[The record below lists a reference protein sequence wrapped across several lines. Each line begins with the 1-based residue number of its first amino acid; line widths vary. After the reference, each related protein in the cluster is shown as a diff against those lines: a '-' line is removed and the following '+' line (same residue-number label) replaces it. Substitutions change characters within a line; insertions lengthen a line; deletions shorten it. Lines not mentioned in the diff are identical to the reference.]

1 VSLTAGARLGPYEIL
16 GALGAGGMGEVYRAR
31 DTKLNRDVAVKVLP
45 DVFVADPER
54 AARFARE
61 AQLLAALNHPHIAQV
76 FGLEELKGPDGRV
89 VSSIV
94 LEFVDGESL
103 AQKLDA
109 AGGSGL
115 GVHESLRIAHQIV
128 DAVEAAHEKGIVH
141 RDLKPANIMLTADGQ
156 VKVLDFGLAKY
167 DGGPGAPAGPGGL
180 SHSPTLTFAGTLAG
194 MILGTATYM
203 SPEQAKGRDADKRC
217 DVWAFGC
224 VMFEMLAGRRAFD
237 GEDATEVIAAIVRA
251 DPDWNALPADTPPHL
266 RAIVK
271 RCLEKDR
278 KVRIPD
284 LSVVRFLMNEAPSLT
299 NSASPESRLPHRLA
313 AWRRAL
319 PWAVAGTA
327 TLAAGGLFLNRQP
340 SSARP
345 LVRLHATPAASVT
358 LNIDPFAIDVAISP
372 DGRRLAYTTGTTQPQ
387 LYVREFDREEATQ
400 VADVMNVRGPFFSP
414 DGEWVGFFQGADVK
428 KASVRG
434 GSPIT
439 ICAECAPGNRGAAWG
454 DDDTITFAVQGG
466 GLLRRVPA
474 SGGALSDVAR
484 PDHAKG
490 EQGIVFPE
498 FIPGRDA
505 IVYTVLF
512 SGGRLDDSVIVA
524 RDLRTGTQHVLAR
537 GGVRGQVVAGTHLV
551 YGATGTLL
559 AVRFD
564 PGRLATSGSPV
575 PIVHQVVTKPTGAA
589 DFGVSRD
596 GTLVYVQGGAQASG
610 MTLAWRDRQGRDEPI
625 AAPPRA
631 YTHPRV
637 SPDGTR
643 IALDVRDQDLDIW
656 IWDTP
661 KQTLSRFTFDQGL
674 DENAVWTPDG
684 KRIAYSSFRAG
695 TASVYWQAADGTG
708 VAERLSPETNSQ
720 VPWAFNSDGQSL
732 VIRDTDLKTGVD
744 LAILTVDGKR
754 VTPLIQQPSYQG
766 NADLSPDGKWI
777 AYQSNQSG
785 RNEIYVHPFPSVGAG
800 RWQISTDGGTR
811 PVWARNGR
819 ELFYLDETSRLVA
832 VPVQAGATFN
842 SGSPATLFEL
852 PSTPTATARTYDVA
866 PDGRF
871 LVINFPKNDKTS
883 NAPTLNVVLNWT
895 DELERLMPAKK

>member
-31 DTKLNRDVAVKVLP
+31 DSKLNRDVAVKVLP
-45 DVFVADPER
+45 DAFVADPER
-54 AARFARE
+54 GARFARE

-76 FGLEELKGPDGRV
+76 FGLEERSDPDGRA
-89 VSSIV
+89 VSYIV

-103 AQKLDA
+103 GQKLDA
-109 AGGSGL
+109 TRDAGL
-115 GVHESLRIAHQIV
+115 GVRESLRIARQII
-128 DAVEAAHEKGIVH
+128 DAVEAAHDKGIVH

-156 VKVLDFGLAKY
+156 VKVLDFGLAKH
-167 DGGPGAPAGPGGL
+167 DGGSGAATGPGGVT
-180 SHSPTLTFAGTLAG
+180 HSPTLTFAGTLEG

-203 SPEQAKGRDADKRC
+203 APEQAKGRVADKRC

-224 VMFEMLAGRRAFD
+224 VLFEMLAGRRAFD

-251 DPDWNALPADTPPHL
+251 EPDWGALPADTPPYL

-271 RCLEKDR
+271 GCLEKDR
-278 KVRIPD
+278 KARIPD
-284 LSVVRFLMNEAPSLT
+284 MSVVRFLMSEAPSLT
-299 NSASPESRLPHRLA
+299 SAATSESRLPPRVA
-313 AWRRAL
+313 TWRRAL
-319 PWAVAGTA
+319 PWAVAGAA
-327 TLAAGGLFLNRQP
+327 TLVAAALFLKRQP
-340 SSARP
+340 PNARP
-345 LVRLHATPAASVT
+345 LVRLHATPPAAVT

-372 DGRRLAYTTGTTQPQ
+372 DGHRLAYTTGAAQPQ
-387 LYVREFDREEATQ
+387 LYVRELDREEATQ
-400 VADVMNVRGPFFSP
+400 VPDVMNVRGPFFSP

-454 DDDTITFAVQGG
+454 DDDTIIFALQGG

-474 SGGALSDVAR
+474 GGGRVSDVAR
-484 PDHAKG
+484 PDHTKG
-490 EQGIVFPE
+490 EQAIVFPE
-498 FIPGRDA
+498 FIPGRET
-505 IVYTVLF
+505 IVYTILF
-512 SGGRLDDSVIVA
+512 SGGRLDDSVVVA
-524 RDLRTGTQHVLAR
+524 HDLRTGMRHVLAR

-564 PGRLATSGSPV
+564 PERLATAGSPV
-575 PIVHQVVTKPTGAA
+575 PIVHRVVTKPTGAA
-589 DFGVSRD
+589 DFAVSRD
-596 GTLVYVQGGAQASG
+596 GTLVYVQGNAQASG

-631 YTHPRV
+631 YTHPRI

-684 KRIAYSSFRAG
+684 KRIAYSSFLAG

-708 VAERLSPETNSQ
+708 VAESLSAEPNPR
-720 VPWAFNSDGQSL
+720 VPWAFTPDGRSL
-732 VIRDTDLKTGVD
+732 VIRESNLKTGID
-744 LAILTVDGKR
+744 LAILTTDGRR
-754 VTPLIQQPSYQG
+754 VITPLIQQPSNQT

-777 AYQSNQSG
+777 AYQSNESG
-785 RNEIYVHPFPSVGAG
+785 RDEVYVHPFPSVAAG

-819 ELFYLDETSRLVA
+819 ELFYLDGMLRLVA
-832 VPVQAGATFN
+832 VPVQMSASFTT
-842 SGSPATLFEL
+842 GSPAILFDL

-871 LVINFPKNDKTS
+871 LVIKFPQNDKSST
-883 NAPTLNVVLNWT
+883 APALNVVLNWT
-895 DELERLMPAKK
+895 DELERLTAKK